1 MVWDNILRQID
12 NAGNI
17 LLLPH
22 VNADGDALG
31 SCCAL
36 ALYLRSAGKKVFIA
50 AEEAPEK
57 KLMFLNSYLGDGEGQ
72 CQAEYF
78 TPDLAIAVDTSGE
91 SRLGAR
97 YHMFENAPARAIID
111 HHAVG
116 TGMDA
121 ETVCNPRWAAT
132 AEGIYELI
140 CLMGFL
146 DSDDEEMIH
155 RVSVCIY
162 TALVTDTGCFA
173 YSNVTENT
181 HAVASAV
188 ISAAGDVS
196 WIYKNFYETKSRG
209 EVALMKYV
217 YGKMSFVTP
226 SICYLELTKEDF
238 DAAGALDE
246 DAGGVSS
253 LMRSVEGVHAAVF
266 VRPGREEGT
275 KKLSLRSDEYCDC
288 ARCCGV
294 FGGGGHARA
303 AGLSYKESMGDY
315 NSFIA
320 ELIKALEEDILQ
332 NERLHQSV

>member
-1 MVWDNILRQID
+1 MFWDNIVKQIGK
-12 NAGNI
+12 AQNI

-36 ALYLRSAGKKVFIA
+36 ALYLRSMGKKVFIA
-50 AEEAPEK
+50 TEEVPEK
-57 KLMFLNSYLGDGEGQ
+57 KLMYLNEYLGDGEGGY
-72 CQAEYF
+72 CAKHF

-91 SRLGAR
+91 SRLGTR
-97 YHMFENAPARAIID
+97 YPMFENAPERAIID

-121 ETVCNPRWAAT
+121 ETVCNPLWAAT

-140 CLMGFL
+140 CLLGFL
-146 DSDDEEMIH
+146 DASDSEMIR
-155 RVSVCIY
+155 RVSLCIY

-188 ISAAGDVS
+188 ITNAGDVS

-217 YGKMSFVTP
+217 YGKMSFVRP

-238 DAAGALDE
+238 EASGALDE

-253 LMRSVEGVHAAVF
+253 LMRAIEGVHVAVF
-266 VRPGREEGT
+266 VRPGKEEGT
-275 KKLSLRSDEYCDC
+275 KKFSIRSDEYCDC
-288 ARCCGV
+288 AKACGL

-303 AGLSYKESMGDY
+303 AGLSYRESMGDY
-315 NSFIA
+315 DEFI
-320 ELIKALEEDILQ
+320 EKLIEALEEDILQ